1 VVQNIDQNSDQ
12 LAKALSDGVPIV
24 ITTLQKFPFI
34 LDKVQGLKGK
44 RFALIVDEAHS
55 SQSGAAAQK
64 LRRAL
69 TTNDKA
75 KTVSVELDGETVE
88 VSADVEIDAEDVTTE
103 DIINQVMASRE
114 RPANVSYF
122 AFTAT
127 PKGKTLELFG
137 RPGTDGL
144 PEPFHLYSMRQA
156 IEEGFIL
163 DVLKNYTSYKAF
175 YKLGSAAD
183 EKLVPA
189 SQAQRTLARFAVLH
203 PYNIAQ
209 KVVVIVEH
217 FHEHVAKKIGG
228 QAKAMVVTDSRKA
241 AVRYKLAMD
250 RYLKERGYDKM
261 MRALVAF
268 SGKVEDLDSGPDE
281 FTESNMNPD
290 IHGKEPS
297 DAFKDEIYRV
307 LLVAN
312 KYQTGFDQPL
322 LHTMYVDKRLSGV
335 MAVQTL
341 SRLNRTCPGKENT
354 FVLDFVNKPDE
365 ILDSFKPYYRA
376 AQLEDVTDPNI
387 VHELQTKLDKAGVY
401 TRSEVEQLAEAF
413 FDPKRKQATLHT
425 YLKPAADR
433 FHALEEDKEEKAGQF
448 RKDLGTF
455 LRMYDFLSQIVPYSD
470 ADLEKLYT
478 FGKNLM
484 PRIAARGEGSSILEL
499 DSDVRLTHY
508 RLQKLGEQQLDLA
521 TGEVVKLKSA
531 SEAGSGQAL
540 TEEQV
545 RLAEIVGKMN
555 DLFSGDLTEGDLV
568 GYVTTIKS
576 KLLENESLAAQAK
589 SNNEQQFAMG
599 DFKDILTD
607 IIIEGQEAHNS
618 IADQLLKDERIMGAM
633 QGMLASMVFKAFAQK
648 AAQP

>member
-1 VVQNIDQNSDQ
+1 
-12 LAKALSDGVPIV
+12 
-24 ITTLQKFPFI
+24 
-34 LDKVQGLKGK
+34 
-44 RFALIVDEAHS
+44 
-55 SQSGAAAQK
+55 
-64 LRRAL
+64 
-69 TTNDKA
+69 
-75 KTVSVELDGETVE
+75 
-88 VSADVEIDAEDVTTE
+88 
-103 DIINQVMASRE
+103 
-114 RPANVSYF
+114 
-122 AFTAT
+122 
-127 PKGKTLELFG
+127 
-137 RPGTDGL
+137 
-144 PEPFHLYSMRQA
+144 
-156 IEEGFIL
+156 
-163 DVLKNYTSYKAF
+163 
-175 YKLGSAAD
+175 
-183 EKLVPA
+183 
-189 SQAQRTLARFAVLH
+189 
-203 PYNIAQ
+203 
-209 KVVVIVEH
+209 
-217 FHEHVAKKIGG
+217 
-228 QAKAMVVTDSRKA
+228 
-241 AVRYKLAMD
+241 
-250 RYLKERGYDKM
+250 
-261 MRALVAF
+261 
-268 SGKVEDLDSGPDE
+268 
-281 FTESNMNPD
+281 MNPD

-354 FVLDFVNKPDE
+354 FILDFVNKPDE

-387 VHELQTKLDKAGVY
+387 VHELQLKLDKAGVY
-401 TRSEVEQLAEAF
+401 TRSEVEQLADAF

-433 FHALEEDKEEKAGQF
+433 FHALEEDEEKKAEQF

-521 TGEVVKLKSA
+521 TGEVVKLTSA
-531 SEAGSGQAL
+531 NAAGSGQAL

-568 GYVTTIKS
+568 GYVTTLAS
-576 KLLENESLAAQAK
+576 KLMENKSLAAQAK
-589 SNNEQQFAMG
+589 SNNEQQFTMG
-599 DFKDILTD
+599 DFKDIFND
-607 IIIEGQEAHNS
+607 IVIEGQEAHNS

-633 QGMLASMVFKAFAQK
+633 QGMLARMVYQAFAQK
-648 AAQP
+648 AAQL